1 MGDLRL
7 NQSLM
12 LNFSKEK
19 SEITLDK
26 KWGNHTILIN
36 NYSGLDYIDK
46 SIKLKPYQ
54 AVILNID

>member
-7 NQSLM
+7 NRPLM

-19 SEITLDK
+19 PEITLDK
-26 KWGNHTILIN
+26 KWSNHTVLIN

-46 SIKLKPYQ
+46 TIILKPYQ